1 MPYSYGELI
10 DDINSGAIAGVYFC
24 VNGYA
29 HYKKCSVFRK
39 YDRISENKTITRIEV
54 NLTEDGSEMYSFLK
68 TFQENFKLFNM
79 GRKGKFTLKQLWDH
93 ITILEVIDSSM
104 Q

>member
-1 MPYSYGELI
+1 MHYSYGELI
-10 DDINSGAIAGVYFC
+10 NDLNSGAITGFYFC

-29 HYKKCSVFRK
+29 HYKKCSIFRK
-39 YDRISENKTITRIEV
+39 DDRIPNGKTLTRIEV
-54 NLTEDGSEMYSFLK
+54 NLTADRTEMYSFFK
-68 TFQENFKLFNM
+68 IFQDDFKLFNM

-93 ITILEVIDSSM
+93 ITILEVLE